1 MVSSIFSMGLFG
13 IESFLVSVESDISMG
28 LPAFEIV
35 GLPDA
40 SVRESKDRVRSALK
54 NSNFKFP
61 ISRIII
67 NLAPANVKKVGPMY
81 DFPILMSILQSS
93 GQIEV
98 DNCKETVFIG
108 ELSLSGELK
117 AVNGILPM
125 VSSAKELGI
134 KNIFI
139 PYENAKEASIIDELN
154 IFPCN
159 NVSEINDHFNGNK
172 RIERYNEKYTFIFE
186 NKDNLDFSQVK
197 GQFDAKRAL
206 EIASAGGHNILLIG
220 PPGSGKSMLSKR
232 MSSIMPDMSLEEKIE
247 TSKIYSIL
255 GLLKKEEPLISER
268 TFRAPHH
275 TISPAGLTGGGTIP
289 RPGELSLAH
298 NGILF
303 LDEFPEFSR
312 NSLEALRQPLED
324 GYVTISRVHSSLTYP
339 SSVLL
344 IAAMNPCPCGFYGHP
359 TRPCTCSHRNVQ
371 KYLSRIS
378 GPLLDRIDLHI
389 EVPSVDFNNIS
400 SDEIEE
406 KSSEIKKR
414 VNNARQKQYK
424 RYGTNKCNSHI
435 DTLEYKEFFELD
447 EKTKDILKISFEKM
461 NLSARGYMK
470 ILKIAR
476 TIADLDS
483 SDNINEDH
491 IMEAIQYR
499 TLDRKYWNRT

>member
-1 MVSSIFSMGLFG
+1 MVSSILSMGLAG
-13 IESFLVSVESDISMG
+13 INSFLVSVESDISRG
-28 LPAFEIV
+28 LPVFEIV

-40 SVRESKDRVRSALK
+40 SVKESKDRVRSALK
-54 NSNFKFP
+54 NSNFQFP
-61 ISRIII
+61 ISRIIV
-67 NLAPANVKKVGPMY
+67 NLAPANIRKVGPIY

-93 GQIEV
+93 GQIKVE
-98 DNCKETVFIG
+98 NCNETAFIG
-108 ELSLSGELK
+108 ELSLSGQLK
-117 AVNGILPM
+117 GVNGILPM
-125 VSSAKELGI
+125 ASSAKKLGI

-139 PYENAKEASIIDELN
+139 PYENVKEASIIDELN

-159 NVSEINDHFNGNK
+159 SISEVNEHFNGIK
-172 RIERYNEKYTFIFE
+172 QIEKYNQNYTFIFE
-186 NKDNLDFSQVK
+186 NKNNLDFSQVK

-206 EIASAGGHNILLIG
+206 EIASAGGHNVLLIG
-220 PPGSGKSMLSKR
+220 PPGSGKSMLAKR
-232 MSSIMPDMSLEEKIE
+232 MSSIMPDMTLEEKIE
-247 TSKIYSIL
+247 TSKIYSVL
-255 GLLKKEEPLISER
+255 GLLKKNQPLISER

-275 TISPAGLTGGGTIP
+275 TISPAGLTGGGAIP

-312 NSLEALRQPLED
+312 NSLESLRQPLED
-324 GYVTISRVHSSLTYP
+324 GFVTISRVHSSLTYP

-359 TRPCTCSHRNVQ
+359 TRQCTCSYKNVQ

-400 SDEIEE
+400 SQNEIEE

-414 VNNARQKQYK
+414 VNNARKLQYE
-424 RYGTNKCNSHI
+424 RYGINKCNAHV
-435 DTLEYKEFFELD
+435 DTLEYKESFELND
-447 EKTKDILKISFEKM
+447 KTKNILKMSFEKM

-483 SDNINEDH
+483 SDNINEYH

-499 TLDRKYWNRT
+499 TLDRKYWN